1 MAFDT
6 TPTLCFYNHLML
18 MKIHSPIRLA
28 VATQRYIRQCVTIC
42 CGVTAILLTACTAVG
57 PNFQKPDAPVAEG
70 WLESADDRISTEGGD
85 YREWWK
91 SFNDPALESL
101 IQQAYENNPTLEI
114 AGLRVYEGRAILGIA
129 TGLQYPQVQRIH
141 AGVGSIRL
149 SENAEPVSNL
159 PPAVAQGVDTSFSNY
174 RVGFDAIWELDFWGR
189 FRRIVEAADASL
201 AARTAAYDAVLV
213 SLTGEVSS
221 AYILLRTLEERLAV
235 ARSNET
241 IQQRGL
247 EISEVRFRN
256 DLTSELDPAQAR
268 VLLKNTQAR
277 IPRLEAALRQVE
289 NGLSLLV
296 GMSPGGVRSIIGG
309 MGSIPETQASIAVG
323 VPADLLRRRPD
334 IRQAEYLAAAQSATI
349 GIAKADLYPA
359 FRLGGTIGYAADS
372 GGDLLDSDSVYGL
385 AGIRF
390 GWKIFN
396 YGRIKNQVR
405 ANDARFQQTLANYE
419 NAVLNAA
426 REVEN
431 GQVTF
436 LRTQEEVELLEEA
449 AVAAR
454 RAVDIA
460 LIQYRDGV
468 ANYTPVLLTQRSLM
482 FQEDLLT
489 SARGRL
495 AGNLVGLYRSLG
507 GGWQLREGNEFISD
521 ETRDTMQ
528 QRTNWGDLLND

>member
-1 MAFDT
+1 M
-6 TPTLCFYNHLML
+6 
-18 MKIHSPIRLA
+18 
-28 VATQRYIRQCVTIC
+28 
-42 CGVTAILLTACTAVG
+42 
-57 PNFQKPDAPVAEG
+57 AEG
-70 WLESADDRISTEGGD
+70 WLEDADDRISTDGGD

-91 SFNDPALESL
+91 NFNDPALESL
-101 IQQAYENNPTLEI
+101 IQHAYENNPTLEI
-114 AGLRVYEGRAILGIA
+114 AGLRVYEGRAVLGIA
-129 TGLQYPQVQRIH
+129 TGLRYPQVQQLHGGASNIE
-141 AGVGSIRL
+141 L

-159 PPAVAQGVDTSFSNY
+159 PLAVAQGVDTSFSNY
-174 RVGFDAIWELDFWGR
+174 RLGFGAIWELDFWGR

-221 AYILLRTLEERLAV
+221 AYMLLRTLEERLAV

-247 EISEVRFRN
+247 EITEVRFRN
-256 DLTSELDPAQAR
+256 ELTSELDSDQAR
-268 VLLKNTQAR
+268 VLLRNTQAR
-277 IPRLEAALRQVE
+277 IPRLQAALRQVE
-289 NGLSLLV
+289 NGLSLLL

-309 MGSIPETQASIAVG
+309 QGSIPETPANIAVG

-334 IRQAEYLAAAQSATI
+334 IRQAEYLAATQSATI

-359 FRLGGTIGYAADS
+359 FRLGGTIGYAADNGS
-372 GGDLLDSDSVYGL
+372 DLVESDSL
-385 AGIRF
+385 SSIAGISF

-396 YGRIKNQVR
+396 YGRIKNHVR

-431 GQVTF
+431 GQVAF
-436 LRTQEEVELLEEA
+436 LRSQEEVALLAEA

-454 RAVDIA
+454 RAVDLA
-460 LIQYRDGV
+460 LIRYRDGLG
-468 ANYTPVLLTQRSLM
+468 NYTPVLLTQRSLLL
-482 FQEDLLT
+482 QEDLLT
-489 SARGRL
+489 DARGRL

-528 QRTNWGDLLND
+528 QRTNWGDLLDH

>member
-1 MAFDT
+1 
-6 TPTLCFYNHLML
+6 
-18 MKIHSPIRLA
+18 
-28 VATQRYIRQCVTIC
+28 
-42 CGVTAILLTACTAVG
+42 
-57 PNFQKPDAPVAEG
+57 VAEG
-70 WLESADDRISTEGGD
+70 WLEDADDRISTDGGD

-91 SFNDPALESL
+91 NFNDPALESL
-101 IQQAYENNPTLEI
+101 IQYAYENNPTLEI
-114 AGLRVYEGRAILGIA
+114 AGLRVYEGRAVLGIA
-129 TGLQYPQVQRIH
+129 TGLRYPQVQQLQ
-141 AGVGSIRL
+141 GSASNIQL
-149 SENAEPVSNL
+149 SENAEPVANL
-159 PPAVAQGVDTSFSNY
+159 PAAVAQGVDTSFSNY
-174 RVGFDAIWELDFWGR
+174 RLGFGAIWELDFWGR

-221 AYILLRTLEERLAV
+221 AYMLLRTLEERLAV
-235 ARSNET
+235 VRSNET

-247 EISEVRFRN
+247 EIAEVRFRN
-256 DLTSELDPAQAR
+256 ELTSELDTNQAR

-277 IPRLEAALRQVE
+277 IPRLQAALRQVE
-289 NGLSLLV
+289 NGLSLLL

-309 MGSIPETQASIAVG
+309 HGSIPETPANIAVG

-334 IRQAEYLAAAQSATI
+334 IRQAEYLAATQSATI

-359 FRLGGTIGYAADS
+359 FRLGGTIGYAADNGS
-372 GGDLLDSDSVYGL
+372 DLVESDSL
-385 AGIRF
+385 SSIAGISF

-396 YGRIKNQVR
+396 YGRIKNHVR

-431 GQVTF
+431 GQVAF
-436 LRTQEEVELLEEA
+436 LRSQEEVALLTEA

-454 RAVDIA
+454 RAVDLA
-460 LIQYRDGV
+460 LIRYRDGLG
-468 ANYTPVLLTQRSLM
+468 NYTPVLLTQRSLLL
-482 FQEDLLT
+482 QEDLLT
-489 SARGRL
+489 DARGRL

-528 QRTNWGDLLND
+528 QRTNWGDLLDH